1 MGRTLLGIDLDESP
15 VGGLIEGLLSDEDLE
30 KLTDGGRDVGEDDAE
45 ESGDGT
51 AADTG
56 ATADGDDD
64 AETEVGTDL
73 VDDAVDH
80 EGDDGDGGTRS
91 ESGSIPVGTSGD
103 SEAWDSPSPDEPDP
117 VPSPGAEEVDDGDG
131 GWKSKLRP
139 LLLKGAAA
147 LAILAVVAFLAYR
160 YFGKAKSVASDKLGS
175 DDEADSP
182 PTTSAA
188 ADDAPEARRRAKAPD
203 RDDRE
208 EFADRPVDETVG
220 RAESAASADEPDAA
234 EDEETER
241 EADDDEEPATVGRP
255 TADSD
260 VGALVGLAALA
271 LVAAVV
277 RKFGEDREYDPLVD
291 GRADDGDDD

>member
-30 KLTDGGRDVGEDDAE
+30 KLTDGGRDVDERDAE
-45 ESGDGT
+45 ESGEGTGDDGT
-51 AADTG
+51 D
-56 ATADGDDD
+56 
-64 AETEVGTDL
+64 VGTDL

-80 EGDDGDGGTRS
+80 EGDDGDGGTQS
-91 ESGSIPVGTSGD
+91 ESGSIPVGTSGG
-103 SEAWDSPSPDEPDP
+103 SGGEAWDSPSPDGPEP
-117 VPSPGAEEVDDGDG
+117 VPSPGAEDVDDEDG

-147 LAILAVVAFLAYR
+147 LAVLAVVAFLAYR
-160 YFGKAKSVASDKLGS
+160 YLGKAKSVASDKLGS
-175 DDEADSP
+175 DDGTDSP
-182 PTTSAA
+182 PTTDPAT
-188 ADDAPEARRRAKAPD
+188 DDAPEARRRAKAPD

-220 RAESAASADEPDAA
+220 HAERAASAGESEATEGSDGDEADRAADERDGEPD
-234 EDEETER
+234 
-241 EADDDEEPATVGRP
+241 TVGRP
-255 TADSD
+255 AADSD

-291 GRADDGDDD
+291 GPVDDSDDE

>member
-30 KLTDGGRDVGEDDAE
+30 KLTDGGRDVDDEHGADSPDDPSVADDAE
-45 ESGDGT
+45 
-51 AADTG
+51 AD
-56 ATADGDDD
+56 
-64 AETEVGTDL
+64 VGTGL
-73 VDDAVDH
+73 VDDAVESG
-80 EGDDGDGGTRS
+80 EGDRDGATRS

-103 SEAWDSPSPDEPDP
+103 SDAWDSPSPDGPDP
-117 VPSPGAEEVDDGDG
+117 VPSPGAEDVDDEDG
-131 GWKSKLRP
+131 GWKAKLRP
-139 LLLKGAAA
+139 VLLKATAA
-147 LAILAVVAFLAYR
+147 LAVLAVVAFLAYR
-160 YFGKAKSVASDKLGS
+160 YLGKARSVASDKLGS

-182 PTTSAA
+182 PTTGAA
-188 ADDAPEARRRAKAPD
+188 AGDAPEARRRAKAPD

-220 RAESAASADEPDAA
+220 YAERAASGGESDVSGDG
-234 EDEETER
+234 ED
-241 EADDDEEPATVGRP
+241 EADDGEPDTVGRP
-255 TADSD
+255 AADSD

-291 GRADDGDDD
+291 GPADDRDDE